1 MASRTNIFLKCHKW
15 IFCSNIIHRHRI
27 TLKLKFQFQ
36 YMMSVSRIF
45 NLNFRKQCKSVKAKP
60 NLGQTFKNVC
70 FRIWGSKISNF
81 WLPKSCMYLSNNINY
96 IQYNFVLHYYSI
108 FIQLHPER
116 MDVLILSIS
125 KCAKEEQPRAFII
138 FSTTFVFMKERVI
151 FFCET
156 IYKNFL
162 HLFEPKLL

>member
-1 MASRTNIFLKCHKW
+1 MEVEYN
-15 IFCSNIIHRHRI
+15 
-27 TLKLKFQFQ
+27 TLFFKLGSCTICLQLQ
-36 YMMSVSRIF
+36 LAPLMD
-45 NLNFRKQCKSVKAKP
+45 
-60 NLGQTFKNVC
+60 LGQTFKNVD
-70 FRIWGSKISNF
+70 FRIWDSKISNF

-125 KCAKEEQPRAFII
+125 KCAKEEQRRAFII

-151 FFCET
+151 LFCENNLQ
-156 IYKNFL
+156 IFL

>member
-1 MASRTNIFLKCHKW
+1 MLTICLQLQLAPL
-15 IFCSNIIHRHRI
+15 
-27 TLKLKFQFQ
+27 
-36 YMMSVSRIF
+36 MD
-45 NLNFRKQCKSVKAKP
+45 
-60 NLGQTFKNVC
+60 LGQTFKNVD

-81 WLPKSCMYLSNNINY
+81 WLPKSCMRYYLSNNVNY

-125 KCAKEEQPRAFII
+125 KCAKEEQRRAFII

-151 FFCET
+151 FFVKQFT
-156 IYKNFL
+156 KIFYIYLSLNCFSAQL
-162 HLFEPKLL
+162 HTSH

>member
-1 MASRTNIFLKCHKW
+1 MEVEYN
-15 IFCSNIIHRHRI
+15 
-27 TLKLKFQFQ
+27 TLFFKLGCCTICLQLQ
-36 YMMSVSRIF
+36 LAPLMD
-45 NLNFRKQCKSVKAKP
+45 
-60 NLGQTFKNVC
+60 LGQSVWKPFKNVD

-81 WLPKSCMYLSNNINY
+81 WLPKSCMRYYLSNNINY

-125 KCAKEEQPRAFII
+125 KCVKEEQGRAFII

-151 FFCET
+151 LFCENNLQ
-156 IYKNFL
+156 IFL
-162 HLFEPKLL
+162 HLFEPKLLSAVCTIAYISLVKYLVHNH